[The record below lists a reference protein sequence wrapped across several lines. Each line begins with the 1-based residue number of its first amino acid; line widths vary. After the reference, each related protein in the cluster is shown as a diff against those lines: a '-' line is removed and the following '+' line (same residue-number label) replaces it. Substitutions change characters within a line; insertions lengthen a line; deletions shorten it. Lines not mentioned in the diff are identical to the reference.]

1 MYRNKK
7 IISSR
12 SLRLLKSVISPSES
26 EDSETE
32 DETELSL
39 NNKSNAPNMTVIDNS
54 DCSTHSSSPPSGA
67 SELENYLNDIDD
79 MPMFDE
85 LGTDINNYINLP
97 STSNNDIFAEASI
110 SITNPILDLPNVESN
125 IIDNAINLSTM
136 ENILDLS
143 SPNTLPSVNLHSDSD
158 LSIVQRKSARLAQMT
173 YVEPNSVSSAY
184 VQSVE
189 PPPSTFTNKTKKMIR
204 QKMTFKWTKQFKFP
218 VDLPPFKYLSI
229 PQNISTPYEYFKMFL
244 KDDILEL
251 ITKHT
256 NIYSSQKLGKSLETT
271 VEEIKHYIGIELL
284 MGIVAMPAYT
294 DYWSADLRYSQIAD
308 TMALKRYQMLRR
320 YIHFVDN
327 ETIDTSDRFY
337 KVRPILEG
345 IRKNCLSIEQGKL
358 FSIDEMMIP
367 YKGTKAGS
375 RRQYIRNKPKKWGF
389 KFFVRA
395 GIDGF
400 VHDFFPY
407 AGETTFSTESFSEYE
422 ETFFGLGQKVV
433 LQLCKTISD
442 KPLTAVYFDNW
453 FTSLELVTYLRKQ
466 FGILSLGTIQQNR
479 LRGCDII
486 NDKDLLKKGRGS
498 YEMRCDNKK
507 KIAVVKWAD
516 NKCVTLVS
524 SFVPVNEQ
532 TSSVRRYDKNMKTKI
547 PINCPTIIK
556 EYNSKMGGVDLAD
569 MLVSLY
575 RTGLKSH
582 RWYLA
587 VFSQLLDISV
597 NNAWLLYR
605 REFEEL
611 NNDLNFK
618 HMPLKQ
624 FRTSIAKTLINQR
637 KPGRPIKELLT
648 NPRIQKL
655 PRLRPT
661 DNIRLDNED
670 HLPKKIK
677 KGRCML

>member
-12 SLRLLKSVISPSES
+12 SLRLLKSVLPPLDS

-39 NNKSNAPNMTVIDNS
+39 KKKLNTPTVTVLDYS
-54 DCSTHSSSPPSGA
+54 DSSTHSSSPPSGA
-67 SELENYLNDIDD
+67 SELENYLYDIDD
-79 MPMFDE
+79 FPMFDE

-97 STSNNDIFAEASI
+97 TTSYNDTLAEVSISTSNS
-110 SITNPILDLPNVESN
+110 ILDLPNVERN
-125 IIDNAINLSTM
+125 NMIDNPINLSIV

-143 SPNTLPSVNLHSDSD
+143 SPNNFQSVDLHSDSD
-158 LSIVQRKSARLAQMT
+158 LLIVQRKSGRLAQMS
-173 YVEPNSVSSAY
+173 YVEPMSVSSVY
-184 VQSVE
+184 VESVE
-189 PPPSTFTNKTKKMIR
+189 PPPLSTLRNKTKKMIR
-204 QKMTFKWTKQFKFP
+204 KKMTFKWTKQFKFP
-218 VDLPPFKYLSI
+218 VDLPPFRYSSI
-229 PQNISTPYEYFKMFL
+229 PQNISTPYQYFKMFL
-244 KDDILEL
+244 TDDILEL
-251 ITKHT
+251 ISKHT
-256 NIYSSQKLGKSLETT
+256 NIYSSQKLDKSLETT
-271 VEEIKHYIGIELL
+271 VEEIKHYIGIEVL

-294 DYWSADLRYSQIAD
+294 DYWSADLRYNQIAD
-308 TMALKRYQMLRR
+308 TMPLKRYQMLRR

-327 ETIDTSDRFY
+327 ETVDTSDRFY

-345 IRKNCLSIEQGKL
+345 IRKNCLSIEQSKQ
-358 FSIDEMMIP
+358 FSIDEMMIT

-375 RRQYIRNKPKKWGF
+375 RRQYIKIKPK
-389 KFFVRA
+389 
-395 GIDGF
+395 
-400 VHDFFPY
+400 
-407 AGETTFSTESFSEYE
+407 T
-422 ETFFGLGQKVV
+422 
-433 LQLCKTISD
+433 
-442 KPLTAVYFDNW
+442 VYFDNW
-453 FTSLELVTYLRKQ
+453 FTSLELVTYLRKK

-498 YEMRCDNKK
+498 FEMRCDNKK
-507 KIAVVKWAD
+507 KISVVKWAD

-532 TSSVRRYDKNMKTKI
+532 PSSVRRYDKNMKAKI

-611 NNDLNFK
+611 NNDLNVK
-618 HMPLKQ
+618 YMPLKQ
-624 FRTSIAKTLINQR
+624 FRTAIAKTLINQR

-655 PRLRPT
+655 PRSRPT
-661 DNIRLDNED
+661 DDVRLDNED

-677 KGRCML
+677 KGRCMLCPKGQTVYSCTKCNVRLCTLDERNCFYTYHKQK